1 MRTRIHQINFSEWF
15 PPNDVVAVV
24 VARLCILRQDY
35 LLELRGMVTRGG
47 IDGQGFPQLD
57 ENSSEWRRIYFF
69 RNSLRTLFEIRRTVE
84 GLFHTKERK
93 EALSREATDL
103 QEAFRELRERLSI
116 AAELVKDLRHDVGG
130 HVDHGAVQKALATMP
145 IGSGGFYQRGE
156 ILGKTHYRFT
166 SELVISMIVPGVVDD
181 KLIEE
186 LEKIL
191 GRTSKLIQVV
201 GNIDKVFRAFTQGRR
216 LYCP

>member
-35 LLELRGMVTRGG
+35 LLELQGMVTRGG

-130 HVDHGAVQKALATMP
+130 HVDHGAVQKALATMS
-145 IGSGGFYQRGE
+145 IGTGGF
-156 ILGKTHYRFT
+156 
-166 SELVISMIVPGVVDD
+166 D
-181 KLIEE
+181 
-186 LEKIL
+186 
-191 GRTSKLIQVV
+191 
-201 GNIDKVFRAFTQGRR
+201 
-216 LYCP
+216 